1 VEAPSEPPVTSL
13 FTPGDAATA
22 AHTHDTKPGTNPDS
36 CLEEEK
42 MIVKEIMSTAVKVA
56 KPDDLIRDVATIMCF
71 NKISGMPVVDAAGDL
86 VGVISEKDILHGMFP
101 TLDDMM
107 ENPTVV
113 DYEALERD
121 YRDVVNMK
129 VSDLMSP
136 RVFTVEPE
144 LPVLKAASIMF
155 RNRIRRIPV
164 SQGSKLVGII
174 SVGDVHKAIFQK
186 NITKL

>member
-1 VEAPSEPPVTSL
+1 
-13 FTPGDAATA
+13 
-22 AHTHDTKPGTNPDS
+22 
-36 CLEEEK
+36 
-42 MIVKEIMSTAVKVA
+42 
-56 KPDDLIRDVATIMCF
+56 
-71 NKISGMPVVDAAGDL
+71 
-86 VGVISEKDILHGMFP
+86 
-101 TLDDMM
+101 MM

-113 DYEALERD
+113 DYEALEHD

-174 SVGDVHKAIFQK
+174 SVGDVHKAIFQQ

>member
-1 VEAPSEPPVTSL
+1 
-13 FTPGDAATA
+13 
-22 AHTHDTKPGTNPDS
+22 
-36 CLEEEK
+36 
-42 MIVKEIMSTAVKVA
+42 MIVRDIMSTAVKVA
-56 KPDDLIRDVATIMCF
+56 RPDDLIRDVATVMCF
-71 NKISGMPVVDAAGDL
+71 NKISGMPVVDSSDQI

-113 DYEALERD
+113 DYEALEHD

-136 RVFTVEPE
+136 RVFTVEPD

-174 SVGDVHKAIFQK
+174 SVGDVHKAIFQQ

>member
-1 VEAPSEPPVTSL
+1 
-13 FTPGDAATA
+13 
-22 AHTHDTKPGTNPDS
+22 
-36 CLEEEK
+36 
-42 MIVKEIMSTAVKVA
+42 MIVRDIMSTAVKVA
-56 KPDDLIRDVATIMCF
+56 RPDDLIRDVATVMCF
-71 NKISGMPVVDAAGDL
+71 NKISGMPVVDSSDQI

-113 DYEALERD
+113 DYEALEHD

-174 SVGDVHKAIFQK
+174 SVGDVHKAIFQQ

>member
-1 VEAPSEPPVTSL
+1 
-13 FTPGDAATA
+13 
-22 AHTHDTKPGTNPDS
+22 
-36 CLEEEK
+36 
-42 MIVKEIMSTAVKVA
+42 MIVRDIMSTAVKVA
-56 KPDDLIRDVATIMCF
+56 RPDDLIRDVATVMCF
-71 NKISGMPVVDAAGDL
+71 NKISGMPVVDSTEQI

-107 ENPTVV
+107 ENPTLV

-129 VSDLMSP
+129 VSDLMSA

-164 SQGSKLVGII
+164 SEGTRLVGIV

-186 NITKL
+186 NITKP

>member
-1 VEAPSEPPVTSL
+1 
-13 FTPGDAATA
+13 
-22 AHTHDTKPGTNPDS
+22 
-36 CLEEEK
+36 
-42 MIVKEIMSTAVKVA
+42 MIVRDIMSTAVKVA
-56 KPDDLIRDVATIMCF
+56 RPDDLIRDIATIMCF
-71 NKISGMPVVDAAGDL
+71 NKISGMPVVDSSDL
-86 VGVISEKDILHGMFP
+86 IVGVISEKDILHGMFP

-113 DYEALERD
+113 DFEALERD
-121 YRDVVNMK
+121 YHDVVSMK

-164 SQGSKLVGII
+164 SEGSRLVGIV

>member
-1 VEAPSEPPVTSL
+1 M
-13 FTPGDAATA
+13 
-22 AHTHDTKPGTNPDS
+22 HDTKPGTNPDS

>member
-1 VEAPSEPPVTSL
+1 
-13 FTPGDAATA
+13 
-22 AHTHDTKPGTNPDS
+22 
-36 CLEEEK
+36 
-42 MIVKEIMSTAVKVA
+42 MIVRDIMSTAVKVA
-56 KPDDLIRDVATIMCF
+56 RPDDLIRDVATVMCF
-71 NKISGMPVVDAAGDL
+71 NKISGMPVVDSSDQI

-107 ENPTVV
+107 ENPTLV

-164 SQGSKLVGII
+164 SEGTRLVGIV

-186 NITKL
+186 NITKP